1 MLPATCTTTLP
12 SLPTANGKKKTKKGK
27 EKAVVV
33 NSTPPTGREQLP
45 SPEAAHMTC
54 HWTPEDESAL
64 IAFLVDHKA
73 EAGDGMN
80 FKTSTWKAAVAE
92 MEKHR
97 AKGATKGHLACKN
110 KYAQVCQF
118 LLPGALTLDVLI
130 LILYSCLQM
139 KKNIML
145 CTT

>member
-1 MLPATCTTTLP
+1 LHHHPAII
-12 SLPTANGKKKTKKGK
+12 ANCKWQEEDKERK

-45 SPEAAHMTC
+45 SPEAARMTC
-54 HWTPEDESAL
+54 HWTPEDESML
-64 IAFLVDHKA
+64 ITFLVDHKA
-73 EAGDGMN
+73 EAGDCVN